1 MIKENNHMGIVKK
14 TSTKKKVSKI
24 SKNKNLEIIKF
35 NDLEGKF
42 LLVKVGNPENP
53 ADTEQIQNIK
63 KQIIELFEKNNIN
76 CLTLVTHHAVSI
88 EIIEKEKD
96 INGI

>member
-1 MIKENNHMGIVKK
+1 MNKENKNMEKI
-14 TSTKKKVSKI
+14 STKKKT

-42 LLVKVGNPENP
+42 LLVKVGNSAIP
-53 ADTEQIQNIK
+53 ATPEQIGDIK
-63 KQIIELFEKNNIN
+63 KQIIELFVKNNIN
-76 CLTLVTHHAVSI
+76 CLVFVTHHAVSI
-88 EIIEKEKD
+88 EIVEKD